1 VPDGARRAAQ
11 ERAPDAIERRAGQI
25 VGHRFV
31 VLSISATLI
40 LTAFL
45 CAIVMRIFDSEDY
58 PSLGVA
64 MWWAVQTFTTVGYG
78 DVPPTTAVGRV
89 VGGVLMVVGVMFIS
103 FLTASV
109 TTSLIRRDDG
119 GSGVRDADGRD
130 EARAIL
136 DGIARLERRLDELE
150 AKLER

>member
-1 VPDGARRAAQ
+1 MAGPTNRLDP
-11 ERAPDAIERRAGQI
+11 ERPSDAIERRAGLI

-40 LTAFL
+40 LLAFV

-58 PSLGVA
+58 PTLGVA

-78 DVPPTTAVGRV
+78 DVPPTTGLGRV

-103 FLTASV
+103 FLTATV
-109 TTSLIRRDDG
+109 TTSLIRRDDAG
-119 GSGVRDADGRD
+119 GPD
-130 EARAIL
+130 ETRAIL
-136 DGIARLERRLDELE
+136 DGIARVEQRLDEIE
-150 AKLER
+150 AKLGR

>member
-1 VPDGARRAAQ
+1 MRAEPQ
-11 ERAPDAIERRAGQI
+11 RQPDAIERRAAQI

-31 VLSISATLI
+31 VLSISTVLLA
-40 LTAFL
+40 TAFL

-78 DVPPTTAVGRV
+78 DVPPTTGLGRV

-109 TTSLIRRDDG
+109 TTSMIRRGDTASFARGTDEAG
-119 GSGVRDADGRD
+119 

-136 DGIARLERRLDELE
+136 DGIARLERRLDDLE
-150 AKLER
+150 SKLAR